1 MRWQVDRI
9 FVRRYFDF
17 AGAVKDWE
25 KSKDEILKRNF

>member
-1 MRWQVDRI
+1 MRWQVDWI

-25 KSKDEILKRNF
+25 KRKEEILKINF